1 MERQV
6 IKDFVLSLLRDDKED
21 TTTLYISG
29 SPGTGKTALVN
40 SVLCEFQSDVVS
52 INCMALNSVDELWDR
67 MVEELDGKKGRG
79 KKAKGREAVLKALGE
94 LDGKW

>member
-6 IKDFVLSLLRDDKED
+6 IKNFLSRDDKD

-40 SVLCEFQSDVVS
+40 SILCEFQSDVVS

-67 MVEELDGKKGRG
+67 MAEELDGKQGRG
-79 KKAKGREAVLKALGE
+79 KKVKGREAVLKALEE
-94 LDGKW
+94 LDRK